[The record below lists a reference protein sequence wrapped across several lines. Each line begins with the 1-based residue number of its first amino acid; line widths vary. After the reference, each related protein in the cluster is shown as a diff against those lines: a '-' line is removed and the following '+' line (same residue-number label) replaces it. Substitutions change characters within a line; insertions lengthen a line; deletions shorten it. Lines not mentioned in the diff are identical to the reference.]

1 MNTQEFIS
9 GLAAELELEIP
20 LEKTTNL
27 KELEEWDSMAAI
39 VLIGYVSNEFGIT
52 LNADDVKQITTVD
65 SLIER
70 IGIEKFS

>member
-20 LEKTTNL
+20 LETTTNL

-70 IGIEKFS
+70 IGTEKFS